1 MRTKN
6 NLALRCA
13 LASLIKSE
21 PFGVVKIYSGHIDAR
36 LFYCSLPLHT
46 GLLWCSRTCWSLEAD
61 VCGLDK
67 PGTTRP
73 CVRVTCAFFGSAQ
86 KGF

>member
-6 NLALRCA
+6 NLALDQVRTFRCSKDI
-13 LASLIKSE
+13 L
-21 PFGVVKIYSGHIDAR
+21 GHIDAR